1 MGSHGPFSFG
11 GTKGLWIS
19 GGPLVGF
26 IRSLCETNAGGT
38 LVLNVYLTEKLTA
51 LPQYL
56 VVQKKG
62 LLKLKIPDE

>member
-1 MGSHGPFSFG
+1 MGRFLLEAPRDYGFR
-11 GTKGLWIS
+11 